1 MLKAVFC
8 RVPKWAAQM
17 IVQQKLG
24 LTEGSGQLNIPE
36 KQLPRQIQIK
46 VNKITVVEVPVY
58 I

>member
-1 MLKAVFC
+1 
-8 RVPKWAAQM
+8 M